1 MTQFNLN
8 EEYFLSTLDEKI
20 CSALKRL
27 LKLIDEG
34 QEYPDA
40 IWKVS
45 YASGVSSEALGAAY
59 DLYCGI

>member
-1 MTQFNLN
+1 MKQSNLN
-8 EEYFLSTLDEKI
+8 EDRFFSSLDEKVGA
-20 CSALKRL
+20 ALKRL
-27 LKLIDEG
+27 IQLIEAG

-59 DLYCGI
+59 DQYCCI

>member
-1 MTQFNLN
+1 MKQSNFDKNH
-8 EEYFLSTLDEKI
+8 FFSTLDDKI
-20 CSALKRL
+20 CSALKHL
-27 LKLIDEG
+27 LELIEAG

-59 DLYCGI
+59 DQYCGI